1 MPRDKRLAEKQ
12 AQEELDAGLD
22 VGDVVATALLKKLD
36 GNLLAQTTLS
46 DDMAWRAE
54 PCEKQ
59 NHRLVEREGP
69 WSRVLIALG
78 AA

>member
-1 MPRDKRLAEKQ
+1 MRDKRLAEKQ

-46 DDMAWRAE
+46 DDMPWGPE
-54 PCEKQ
+54 PCGKQ
-59 NHRLVEREGP
+59 NPG
-69 WSRVLIALG
+69 
-78 AA
+78 